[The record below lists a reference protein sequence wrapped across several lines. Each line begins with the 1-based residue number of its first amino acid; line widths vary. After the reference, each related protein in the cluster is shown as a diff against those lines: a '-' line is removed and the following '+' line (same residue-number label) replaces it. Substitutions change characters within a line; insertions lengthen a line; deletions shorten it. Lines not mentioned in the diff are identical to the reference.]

1 MTPYDRGIR
10 DLVPLFLEDPD
21 ELALD
26 IEEDADG
33 AVPSPDIPPA
43 DVSASRS
50 SEEAMRL
57 PALSA
62 HMTDSPWLPMQNV
75 LSSSSQIDQLPAQA
89 IGSEIV
95 APSSAAEPGLFDQS
109 FTNYPV
115 SAGAH
120 GGGGNRPA
128 DDVPSGPGS
137 SSDQP
142 VQTETS
148 PPAQTTD
155 GGGGV
160 PQQGAAIGSE
170 SPVEETDEE
179 HDIAVTQ
186 IADVDQD
193 ATIVVQGYM
202 GSVVSRFHIDQ
213 KILMDQDADID
224 VNIDGNGH
232 FAITIDQKMYI
243 SQQTDVDLKVFDEDG
258 VLYVDLYLRD
268 VIEVDQDTSV
278 LFNMY
283 DGFGDN
289 DLVIIQDLDMDQDV
303 DVDVDVEDELEERY
317 DVKVDVSVL
326 QDADADEDA
335 NLHITNHSGELEVDL
350 DANQV
355 ANIDQET
362 FVKID
367 FALV

>member
-21 ELALD
+21 ELGYDA
-26 IEEDADG
+26 EEDADG
-33 AVPSPDIPPA
+33 AAFGPDISPIDAPA
-43 DVSASRS
+43 PRS

-57 PALSA
+57 PELSA
-62 HMTDSPWLPMQNV
+62 HTTAGPTMPTQYV

-89 IGSEIV
+89 AGPDIV
-95 APSSAAEPGLFDQS
+95 APSTAVEPGLFDQS
-109 FTNYPV
+109 FIKYPV
-115 SAGAH
+115 SAGAYGD
-120 GGGGNRPA
+120 GGHSPA
-128 DDVPSGPGS
+128 DDASVPESSG
-137 SSDQP
+137 DHP
-142 VQTETS
+142 VQTGMD

-155 GGGGV
+155 GGAGV
-160 PQQGAAIGSE
+160 PQQSAPIGSE
-170 SPVEETDEE
+170 GLVEGTDGE

-186 IADVDQD
+186 TADVDQD

-224 VNIDGNGH
+224 VNMDGNGH

-243 SQQTDVDLKVFDEDG
+243 NQQTDVDLKVFDEDG

-303 DVDVDVEDELEERY
+303 DVDIDVEDELEERY

-335 NLHITNHSGELEVDL
+335 NLHITNHAGELEVDL
-350 DANQV
+350 EANQV